1 MATVYAIQFSTVNEW
16 NLMKIV
22 ITGASGFLAS
32 ELIPFFRNNGY
43 DLVLVSGR
51 VDLLSES
58 YPDLTCVDYTD
69 LDNNLVDATCVL
81 HLAARNNDRQG
92 DLSAFREINVEQTLA
107 VLMAAKSAEVEKFI
121 FTSSLHTLGLNGPAS
136 DYARSKLEAET
147 LVLKET
153 GIDVSV
159 LHMAAIYGSTFRGK
173 LAVLNKL
180 PTILRKPALVCLG
193 ALRPTVHVAKVAQ
206 HIEEIINGGRDGPH
220 YLHDNAQD
228 NQVFAWSKR
237 AIDLSFAIFVLLFLG
252 WLMALVWVAIK
263 LDSRGPGLFV
273 QERVGRNGKT
283 FKCYKFRTMA
293 QGTTQA
299 GTHEVSTASITKIG
313 KFLRGTKIDEL
324 PQIVN
329 ILRNEISLIGP
340 RPCLPSQSVLVEK
353 RRQLGV
359 FDIKPGISGLAQIQ
373 DIDMSTPE
381 RLAKEDAL
389 YIALQCIPLD
399 IKIAIATATG
409 SGQGDKVVKGR

>member
-1 MATVYAIQFSTVNEW
+1 
-16 NLMKIV
+16 MKLV
-22 ITGASGFLAS
+22 ITGASGFLAG
-32 ELIPFFRNNGY
+32 ELIPILRGKGY
-43 DLVLVSGR
+43 ELVLVSAR
-51 VDLLSES
+51 TNQLTIK
-58 YPDLTCVDYTD
+58 YPDLVCVDYAE
-69 LDNNLVDATCVL
+69 LDNHLMDAACVL
-81 HLAARNNDRQG
+81 HLAVRNNDREG
-92 DLSAFREINVEQTLA
+92 DLAAFREINVNQTLA
-107 VLMAAKSAEVEKFI
+107 VLKAAKSAGVQKFI
-121 FTSSLHTLGLNGPAS
+121 FASSLHTLGLNGPKS

-159 LHMAAIYGSTFRGK
+159 LHMAAIYGSKFRGK

-180 PTILRKPALVCLG
+180 PTILRKPALLCLG

-206 HIEEIINGGRDGPH
+206 RIEEIINEGHDGPH
-220 YLHDNAQD
+220 YLHDSAQD
-228 NQVFAWSKR
+228 NPVFAWSKR
-237 AIDLSFAIFVLLFLG
+237 AIDLSFALFVFVFLG
-252 WLMALVWVAIK
+252 WLMALVWGAIK

-273 QERVGRNGKT
+273 QERVGRNGQT

-329 ILRNEISLIGP
+329 IVRNEISLIGP
-340 RPCLPSQSVLVEK
+340 RPCLPSQAELVEK
-353 RRQLGV
+353 RRQLSV
-359 FDIKPGISGLAQIQ
+359 FDVKPGISGLAQIQ

-409 SGQGDKVVKGR
+409 SGQGDKVVQD